1 MKLKTL
7 IVVILIVVMVTA
19 SVTTV
24 SASSEDVKNAS
35 TFVVTTTDDE
45 GTGSLRQAIEDAN
58 AHPGPDQIQ
67 FDIQS
72 GSGSEGMWTIMLQS
86 LLPPITKTVTIDG
99 TSQRQYSPKTG
110 PVIEISGINLD
121 KNCAGVESG
130 IYRDNAGLDVA
141 GVEASGTMIRGLTIT
156 GFCEGISISANVSV
170 LQSRCPA
177 GAEARIVNV
186 MIRDNSLSDNADGNA
201 ALDLCNAAYS
211 RLQNNQFDRNG
222 DHMEI
227 TRSENVLVIGNEG
240 RDAQDAI
247 EVIRGGHIT
256 IKHNKFSDN
265 RRSGIALLFGTS
277 NNHVVNNE
285 ISNMATSGIIL
296 SDNNITTG
304 NKITSAGWFGIEI
317 RHGSGNIVSGNTV
330 KQNGLAGIVVSAAM
344 FNGLGDCSEDSNGNP
359 VNCGSGFNLGKGDA
373 FDNVISNN
381 LIAFNSGPGI
391 LVGGTY
397 TEPDGMVRLAA
408 RNSLLSNTIYD
419 NAGLGIDLSDEIQ
432 RLYFAAEEPIVGIY
446 GEIVIAAP
454 DGPTPNDSGLLAN
467 NSQNAPLLISAIST
481 QGRLKITGVFDGLD
495 PESVVVELYAN
506 LVPTPDGDPSGRG
519 EGAIFLGTVRPD
531 EQGLFTARLQ
541 PVPADALIPATATD
555 SMGNTSEFSVNAI
568 VSGSP

>member
-7 IVVILIVVMVTA
+7 MTVILVVAMITVFVSKAFAA
-19 SVTTV
+19 SN
-24 SASSEDVKNAS
+24 VKDAL
-35 TFVVTTTDDE
+35 TFVVATTDDA
-45 GTGSLRQAIEDAN
+45 GARSLRQAIEDAN

-67 FDIQS
+67 FDIKS
-72 GSGSEGMWTIMLQS
+72 AANSEGAWTILLQS
-86 LLPPITKTVTIDG
+86 LLPPITETVTIDG

-141 GVEASGTMIRGLTIT
+141 GVEASGTTIKGLKI
-156 GFCEGISISANVSV
+156 GSFCEGISISANVSV

-186 MIRDNSLSDNADGNA
+186 TIRDNSLSNNADGNA
-201 ALDLCNAAYS
+201 ALDLCNVSYS
-211 RLQNNQFDRNG
+211 KLQNNQFDRNG

-240 RDAQDAI
+240 YDAQDAI

-277 NNHVVNNE
+277 NNYIVDNE
-285 ISNMATSGIIL
+285 ISNMATSGLIL
-296 SDNNITTG
+296 SNNNIATG

-330 KQNGLAGIVVSAAM
+330 EHNSVAGIVVSAAM

-381 LIAFNSGPGI
+381 QIAFNGGPGI

-397 TEPDGMVRLAA
+397 TESDGVVRLAA
-408 RNSLLSNTIYD
+408 RNSLLRNTIYG
-419 NAGLGIDLSDEIQ
+419 NAGMGIDLSDEIQ

-467 NSQNAPLLISAIST
+467 HSQNTPLLTSVEST
-481 QGRLKITGVFDGLD
+481 PGRLRVTGVYNGLD

-506 LVPTPDGDPSGRG
+506 LVPTPGGDPSGYG

-541 PVPADALIPATATD
+541 PVPADALISATATD

>member
-7 IVVILIVVMVTA
+7 MTVILVVAMTTV

-24 SASSEDVKNAS
+24 FAASDVKDAL
-35 TFVVTTTDDE
+35 TFVITTTDDA
-45 GTGSLRQAIEDAN
+45 GAGSLRQAIEDAN
-58 AHPGPDQIQ
+58 AHPGPDQIR
-67 FDIQS
+67 FDIKS
-72 GSGSEGMWTIMLQS
+72 GANSEGVWTILLQS
-86 LLPPITKTVTIDG
+86 LLPPITETVTIDG

-110 PVIEISGINLD
+110 PVIEISGVNLD

-141 GVEASGTMIRGLTIT
+141 GVEASGTAIKGLKI
-156 GFCEGISISANVSV
+156 GSFCEGISISANVNV

-186 MIRDNSLSDNADGNA
+186 TVRDNLLSDNADGNA
-201 ALDLCNAAYS
+201 ALDLCNVAYS

-277 NNHVVNNE
+277 NNHIVNNE

-296 SDNNITTG
+296 SDNNVAIG
-304 NKITSAGWFGIEI
+304 NKITSVGWFGIEI

-330 KQNGLAGIVVSAAM
+330 EWNGLAGIVISAAM
-344 FNGLGDCSEDSNGNP
+344 FNGLDNCSLDNNGNP
-359 VNCGSGFNLGKGDA
+359 VNCGSGFNLGKGNA

-381 LIAFNSGPGI
+381 IVAFNGGPGI

-397 TEPDGMVRLAA
+397 TESDGLVRLAA
-408 RNSLLSNTIYD
+408 RNSLVSNTIYG

-467 NSQNAPLLISAIST
+467 NSQNVPLLISAAST
-481 QGRLKITGVFDGLD
+481 PGWLKVTGVYVGLN
-495 PESVVVELYAN
+495 PEFVVVEVYAN
-506 LVPTPDGDPSGRG
+506 LVPTPGGDPSGRG
-519 EGAIFLGTVRPD
+519 EGAIFLGTARTD
-531 EQGLFTARLQ
+531 EHGQFTARFQ
-541 PVPADALIPATATD
+541 PVPAGTLISATATD
-555 SMGNTSEFSVNAI
+555 SAGNTSEFSINVV
-568 VSGSP
+568 VSGVP